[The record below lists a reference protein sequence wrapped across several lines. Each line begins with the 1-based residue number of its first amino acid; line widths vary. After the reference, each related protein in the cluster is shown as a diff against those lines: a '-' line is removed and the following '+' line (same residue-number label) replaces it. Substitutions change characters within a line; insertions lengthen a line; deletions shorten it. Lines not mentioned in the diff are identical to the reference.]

1 MPGGNSPGLLP
12 FEDKQLSHT
21 FELQDGYFLARR
33 KNPVKYLYRH
43 MTLDEIKALRSGSHV
58 EFIARDGTAR
68 MVKIN
73 GQVKRW
79 VRQPDKIE
87 VPVKYGMYETHRMGT
102 QEALQRL
109 VVRVTQDADLQE
121 ASK

>member
-1 MPGGNSPGLLP
+1 MA
-12 FEDKQLSHT
+12 HT

-33 KNPVKYLYRH
+33 QTPVKYLYRH
-43 MTLDEIKALRSGSHV
+43 MTLDEIKGLRSGSHV

-68 MVKIN
+68 IVKIN

-87 VPVKYGMYETHRMGT
+87 VPVKYGMYECARLSTE
-102 QEALQRL
+102 EALRRF
-109 VVRVTQDADLQE
+109 VVRVTEDANLQVKE
-121 ASK
+121 D